1 MQDNI
6 AMNSE
11 WSDNNNNEDEDDHY
25 INFYFPEL
33 ATSSINETL
42 SETDSSSII
51 ENTILRNNNEE
62 PSKTLQNYDCFG
74 DFNGKFIDECNS
86 FLKEYLCNCI
96 TKTLGEAL
104 FMCLVLSHRHS
115 LTMTTT
121 IDILKMINL
130 IFDKKCMLPDS
141 KYKVSKY
148 CEIED
153 TFKYHLYCPVCLKYL
168 KMLTR
173 IETGKKSI
181 CTCGSEI
188 EESST
193 NAFITL
199 NFHAQLKSL
208 LENTNVKKSL
218 KSRYRGRNNGSL
230 QDICDGA
237 MYKKLCKR
245 NKPLNNMWNFSYTFN
260 TDGCQAG
267 NSNKVSIWPIYATL
281 NELPYKMRSKYM
293 MLLGIWVNKREPNMQ
308 IFLQPFVKE
317 VNFLSTYGLQWQY
330 DKNTIITSR
339 IIPVCCYVDSVARP
353 AMLNMKQFNG
363 HYGCTFCEHP
373 TEYVEGYRKY
383 PVSTN
388 IFPNRTNASI
398 KQNMITAHATSIPI
412 KGAKGPSPLMSLKYF
427 DLVNGMVP
435 DYMHSVL
442 LGVTKQ
448 LTEMY
453 FSYPGKKFYVGQPN
467 MFEIINNRLLH
478 IRPPKNI
485 TRQPRSLH
493 EWSLWKAS
501 EWRSWLMW
509 YSLVCLYGILPKK

>member
-1 MQDNI
+1 
-6 AMNSE
+6 
-11 WSDNNNNEDEDDHY
+11 
-25 INFYFPEL
+25 
-33 ATSSINETL
+33 
-42 SETDSSSII
+42 
-51 ENTILRNNNEE
+51 
-62 PSKTLQNYDCFG
+62 
-74 DFNGKFIDECNS
+74 
-86 FLKEYLCNCI
+86 
-96 TKTLGEAL
+96 
-104 FMCLVLSHRHS
+104 
-115 LTMTTT
+115 
-121 IDILKMINL
+121 
-130 IFDKKCMLPDS
+130 
-141 KYKVSKY
+141 
-148 CEIED
+148 
-153 TFKYHLYCPVCLKYL
+153 
-168 KMLTR
+168 
-173 IETGKKSI
+173 
-181 CTCGSEI
+181 
-188 EESST
+188 
-193 NAFITL
+193 
-199 NFHAQLKSL
+199 
-208 LENTNVKKSL
+208 
-218 KSRYRGRNNGSL
+218 
-230 QDICDGA
+230 

-260 TDGCQAG
+260 TDGCQAA
-267 NSNKVSIWPIYATL
+267 NSSKVSIWPIYATL

-293 MLLGIWVNKREPNMQ
+293 MLLGIWVNKRESNMQ

-317 VNFLSTYGLQWQY
+317 ANFLSTYGLQWQY

-339 IIPVCCYVDSVARP
+339 IISICCCVDSVARP

-388 IFPNRTNASI
+388 IFPNRTNVSI

-412 KGAKGPSPLMSLKYF
+412 KGVKGPSPLMSLKYF

-467 MFEIINNRLLH
+467 MFETINNRLLH

-493 EWSLWKAS
+493 ERSLWKAS

-509 YSLVCLYGILPKK
+509 YSLVCLYGILPKKYVAHLAQLVCAIHTFFTKIHFNRHDTKSKFTAKKICYFISTVFWETCNDVQCPSLTTSFKQCRKLGTVMGNKYISV